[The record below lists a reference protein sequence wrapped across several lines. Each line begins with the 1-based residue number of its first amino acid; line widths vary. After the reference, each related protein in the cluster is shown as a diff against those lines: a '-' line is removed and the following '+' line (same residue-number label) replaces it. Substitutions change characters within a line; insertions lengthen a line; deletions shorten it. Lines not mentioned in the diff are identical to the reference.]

1 MGIERHESIP
11 VTLEQAVVREETADE
26 LLGELAHE
34 LSHLVR
40 TELEVAAADRGPWL
54 QRVGV
59 ELAAALAA
67 ALALLLTLAAASWAA
82 VEALRLV
89 LSDWLAALVVAAVW
103 GVITTLLF
111 RVDHP
116 RRLWRR
122 FTGETH
128 EQAMATARADR
139 GQAEAD
145 VRAVAERL
153 SGAIAGELRA
163 REARAIIAG
172 EQRLVGAAERD
183 AEVVFKELISVLAA
197 PGRAGVNLLERLLEG
212 NASRRSAE

>member
-1 MGIERHESIP
+1 

-54 QRVGV
+54 QRIAV
-59 ELAAALAA
+59 EVAAALAA
-67 ALALLLTLAAASWAA
+67 AVALLLTLAAASWAA
-82 VEALRLV
+82 VEGLRLV
-89 LSDWLAALVVAAVW
+89 LPDWLAALAVAASW
-103 GVITTLLF
+103 AVITTLLL

-139 GQAEAD
+139 AEAEAD

-153 SGAIAGELRA
+153 TGAISVELRA

-172 EQRLVGAAERD
+172 EKRLVGAAERD
-183 AEVVFKELISVLAA
+183 AEVVFKELMSVLAA

-212 NASRRSAE
+212 NASRQSAD

>member
-1 MGIERHESIP
+1 

-34 LSHLVR
+34 LSQLVR

-82 VEALRLV
+82 VEGLRLV
-89 LSDWLAALVVAAVW
+89 LPDWLAALAVAALW
-103 GVITTLLF
+103 GVLTMLLL

-122 FTGETH
+122 FTGQTH
-128 EQAMATARADR
+128 EQAIATARADR
-139 GQAEAD
+139 GKAEAD

-153 SGAIAGELRA
+153 SGAISVELRA

-183 AEVVFKELISVLAA
+183 AEVVFKELMSILAA